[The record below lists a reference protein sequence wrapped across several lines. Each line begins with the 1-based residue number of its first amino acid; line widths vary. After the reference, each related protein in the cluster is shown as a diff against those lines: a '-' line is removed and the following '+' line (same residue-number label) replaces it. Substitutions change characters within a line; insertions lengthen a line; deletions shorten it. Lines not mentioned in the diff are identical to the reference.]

1 MAEPLTLT
9 EVKEYLRIDGEEEN
23 ALLTALLSAAI
34 SHSEN
39 YLQAPLPSE
48 TPTPVKQ
55 ALLILIGHFYE
66 QRMGEDIPK
75 VVYVLLSS
83 YRAHL
88 W

>member
-1 MAEPLTLT
+1 MAEPVTLA
-9 EVKEYLRIDGEEEN
+9 EAKEYLRIDGEEEN
-23 ALLTALLSAAI
+23 SLLTALLSAAI

-66 QRMGEDIPK
+66 QRAGEDIPN
-75 VVYVLLSS
+75 VVYVLLSP

>member
-1 MAEPLTLT
+1 MAEPLSLT
-9 EVKEYLRIDGEEEN
+9 EIKEYLRIDGEEEN
-23 ALLTALLSAAI
+23 SLLTALLSAAI

-66 QRMGEDIPK
+66 QRAGEDIPN
-75 VVYVLLSS
+75 VVYVLLSP
-83 YRAHL
+83 YRTHL